1 MTPDEELRPDRRGD
15 VPFQERTA
23 LIDGARIYGRDNPG
37 EGNPIPLIHGPLDN
51 LHLHDGVVPH
61 LISTRRV
68 VSLRFPRWGASDKPH
83 LVPSDR
89 SEATPSSRRANFRG
103 STMRRTP

>member
-1 MTPDEELRPDRRGD
+1 MTPDEELRPDRRED

-23 LIDGARIYGRDNPG
+23 LIDGARIYVRDYPG

-68 VSLRFPRWGASDKPH
+68 VNLRLPRWGASDKPASYH
-83 LVPSDR
+83 PTAR
-89 SEATPSSRRANFRG
+89 KQPRHPEA
-103 STMRRTP
+103 RTPAARP